1 MQYKY
6 YRYTERKD
14 PPKSIWREKERLHG
28 WDDPAADPDPCVL
41 VLFPEVVHW
50 CPYSAIPWWG
60 SISGMPLF
68 GPSLRRVV
76 RDWHGK
82 LERKL
87 ALKWA
92 GFGLESQVHSRIM
105 GKSWTLP
112 ILSFFFS
119 LTITCCLLLFPQ
131 NTWDKI
137 KVLFLSPTYKNTVTL
152 SNHILL
158 AVFLFKNCWKC
169 P

>member
-1 MQYKY
+1 MQYKC
-6 YRYTERKD
+6 YRYTGRKD

-112 ILSFFFS
+112 ILSFFFFFHS
-119 LTITCCLLLFPQ
+119 PLHSAFCSFPKIHEIKSKFYFCHQLTKTQLL
-131 NTWDKI
+131 W
-137 KVLFLSPTYKNTVTL
+137 VTI
-152 SNHILL
+152 S
-158 AVFLFKNCWKC
+158 C
-169 P
+169 